1 MKSFIRTLA
10 VITLAYIVGW
20 AFFAAVYYLVS
31 PIISVVVNLAIAP
44 NGKTDTVYRTEREA
58 TDLAIDRWNS
68 RSTG

>member
-31 PIISVVVNLAIAP
+31 PIISVVVNLAIAAVVWFFICA
-44 NGKTDTVYRTEREA
+44 GDWILELFRKVKKA
-58 TDLAIDRWNS
+58 K
-68 RSTG
+68 

>member
-31 PIISVVVNLAIAP
+31 PIISVVVNLAIAAVVWIFICAWDWILELFRK
-44 NGKTDTVYRTEREA
+44 GKKTK
-58 TDLAIDRWNS
+58 
-68 RSTG
+68 